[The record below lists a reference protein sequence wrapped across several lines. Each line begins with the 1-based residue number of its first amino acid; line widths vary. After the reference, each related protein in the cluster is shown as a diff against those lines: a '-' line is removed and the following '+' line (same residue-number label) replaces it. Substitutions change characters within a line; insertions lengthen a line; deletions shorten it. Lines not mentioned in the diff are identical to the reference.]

1 MIPVEFNLCNS
12 DQFSQ
17 YVRFYNE
24 SMKES
29 RFYYDDVRLTSA
41 LSRIDANLSITYR
54 AISHCQIQAQFDIEK
69 WIERVNAKSLSV
81 SEQKSDP
88 VIIDPEETQKCES
101 ENEFQRDSEVE
112 MESEDSESDSE
123 VVSFADSDEET
134 VSKVSPRQSPK
145 RSSRKSPTGVC
156 RMCTYFHE
164 GDCTRPPI
172 DIQSMIDETRDIL
185 NIVEKSDSLEAIALM
200 INLFQYYTD
209 NSKVLSAL
217 FRSHSKF
224 LNTVDSK
231 IRDLEKDI
239 RAYLDREDISQEE
252 KAKLKYRYD
261 AAVIKPRQCIEKVR
275 KYLNQGKKGRVV

>member
-1 MIPVEFNLCNS
+1 
-12 DQFSQ
+12 
-17 YVRFYNE
+17 
-24 SMKES
+24 
-29 RFYYDDVRLTSA
+29 
-41 LSRIDANLSITYR
+41 
-54 AISHCQIQAQFDIEK
+54 
-69 WIERVNAKSLSV
+69 
-81 SEQKSDP
+81 
-88 VIIDPEETQKCES
+88 
-101 ENEFQRDSEVE
+101 
-112 MESEDSESDSE
+112 
-123 VVSFADSDEET
+123 
-134 VSKVSPRQSPK
+134 
-145 RSSRKSPTGVC
+145 
-156 RMCTYFHE
+156 
-164 GDCTRPPI
+164 
-172 DIQSMIDETRDIL
+172 MIDETRDIL